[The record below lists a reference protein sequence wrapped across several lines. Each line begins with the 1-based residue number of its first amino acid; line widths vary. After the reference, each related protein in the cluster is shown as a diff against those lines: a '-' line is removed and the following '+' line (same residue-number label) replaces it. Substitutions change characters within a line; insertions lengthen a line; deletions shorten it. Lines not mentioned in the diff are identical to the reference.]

1 MYVLLI
7 DIIGWVGSVMV
18 VLAYSLNMFGKM
30 ASDSMAY
37 YWLNIIGSICLIL
50 NTLFHHALPS
60 AVVNVI
66 WVCIAGV
73 AVIRKKK

>member
-1 MYVLLI
+1 MYALLI
-7 DIIGWVGSVMV
+7 DIIGWIGSVMV

-37 YWLNIIGSICLIL
+37 YWLNIVGSICLIL
-50 NTLFHHALPS
+50 NTLFHHAIPS

-73 AVIRKKK
+73 AIIRRKK

>member
-1 MYVLLI
+1 MYALLI

-37 YWLNIIGSICLIL
+37 YWLNIAGSICLIL
-50 NTLFHHALPS
+50 NTLFHHAIPS